1 MKKAINK
8 FIDWF
13 EEKFDF
19 IIDIIALIGGAFCI
33 LLAISVFVLVL
44 IFDFTALD
52 YIGIILI
59 PGVIGFF
66 GIIILFALRI
76 TRSIT
81 KKNNQKD

>member
-1 MKKAINK
+1 MKKTINR

-13 EEKFDF
+13 EDKFDF
-19 IIDIIALIGGAFCI
+19 IIDIIALIGGTFCI
-33 LLAISVFVLVL
+33 LLAMFVFVAAL
-44 IFDFTALD
+44 IFGFTALD

-59 PGVIGFF
+59 PGAIGFF

-81 KKNNQKD
+81 RSNKQL

>member
-1 MKKAINK
+1 MKNAINK

-13 EEKFDF
+13 DNKFDF
-19 IIDIIALIGGAFCI
+19 IIDIIALIGGTFCI
-33 LLAISVFVLVL
+33 LLSIFVFVMV
-44 IFDFTALD
+44 IIIDFTALD

-59 PGVIGFF
+59 PGAIGFF

-81 KKNNQKD
+81 KKNKQED

>member
-1 MKKAINK
+1 MKNRINR

-13 EEKFDF
+13 EDKFDF
-19 IIDIIALIGGAFCI
+19 IIDIIALIGGTFCI
-33 LLAISVFVLVL
+33 LLAVFVFVTVL

-59 PGVIGFF
+59 PGAIGFF

-81 KKNNQKD
+81 NSNK